1 MSNFASSTVRDSMP
15 PQDIAARYIGV
26 RGLSEALAAPLSDA
40 DATVQSMDDAS
51 PAKWH
56 LAHTTW
62 FFETFILRDFVSGY
76 RLHDERFPF
85 LFNSYY
91 EAEGARQQRGSRGL
105 LTRPALDEVLA
116 YRAAVD
122 RAILRAIPALPETA
136 RAVLVLGCNHEEQHQ
151 ELLLT
156 DVLHLFAQ
164 NPLQPAVWP
173 GERKVPVAM
182 PGPIGWA
189 RHPGGITTIGH
200 AGDEFAFDCE
210 GPAHQALLAPFA
222 IADRTVTNGEWSAF
236 IADGGYREPRHWLSD
251 GWAWVQREKIDAPL
265 YWERRDGVWTRFGLD
280 GRRPIDPAAPVTHI
294 SFFEADAYAT
304 WAGARLPT
312 EEEWEAAARCHAP
325 HQGNQ
330 LDLAGAVEPRPSPR
344 GPAFYGDVWE
354 WTGSAYRPYP
364 GFAPAEGAVGEYN
377 GKFMSGQ
384 FVLRGGSCAT
394 PRGHL
399 RASYRNFFYPH
410 QRWQFTGLRLARD
423 EVPGDMAGDQGMAS
437 AFRSDVIDGLTR
449 RPRAIPARW
458 FYDRRGSEL
467 FEEITALPEYYPTR
481 TETALLRHIAGDL
494 AAQVGEGRAV
504 VEFGSGS
511 STKTPIL
518 LDAIHPSAYV
528 PIDISGDFMRASV
541 RDLAA
546 RFPRLPIIPVEADF
560 TAPVALPAEIRALPK
575 LGFFPGSTIGNM
587 GAFSSTDI
595 LRAMRASL
603 GEGALLLIGM
613 DRIKPVDMLER
624 AYDDAAGVTAAF
636 NLNLLERI
644 NRELGGTIPVDAF
657 RHRALWNEDAS
668 RIEMHIEATRDVAFV
683 VDGVP
688 FAITAGEGIH
698 TENSHK
704 YGSAEARTLLRAGGW
719 TPIAEWTDPDDLF
732 AILLA
737 KADTIH
743 AAW

>member
-1 MSNFASSTVRDSMP
+1 
-15 PQDIAARYIGV
+15 
-26 RGLSEALAAPLSDA
+26 
-40 DATVQSMDDAS
+40 
-51 PAKWH
+51 
-56 LAHTTW
+56 
-62 FFETFILRDFVSGY
+62 
-76 RLHDERFPF
+76 
-85 LFNSYY
+85 
-91 EAEGARQQRGSRGL
+91 
-105 LTRPALDEVLA
+105 
-116 YRAAVD
+116 
-122 RAILRAIPALPETA
+122 
-136 RAVLVLGCNHEEQHQ
+136 
-151 ELLLT
+151 
-156 DVLHLFAQ
+156 
-164 NPLQPAVWP
+164 
-173 GERKVPVAM
+173 
-182 PGPIGWA
+182 
-189 RHPGGITTIGH
+189 
-200 AGDEFAFDCE
+200 
-210 GPAHQALLAPFA
+210 
-222 IADRTVTNGEWSAF
+222 
-236 IADGGYREPRHWLSD
+236 
-251 GWAWVQREKIDAPL
+251 
-265 YWERRDGVWTRFGLD
+265 
-280 GRRPIDPAAPVTHI
+280 
-294 SFFEADAYAT
+294 
-304 WAGARLPT
+304 
-312 EEEWEAAARCHAP
+312 
-325 HQGNQ
+325 
-330 LDLAGAVEPRPSPR
+330 
-344 GPAFYGDVWE
+344 
-354 WTGSAYRPYP
+354 
-364 GFAPAEGAVGEYN
+364 
-377 GKFMSGQ
+377 
-384 FVLRGGSCAT
+384 
-394 PRGHL
+394 
-399 RASYRNFFYPH
+399 
-410 QRWQFTGLRLARD
+410 
-423 EVPGDMAGDQGMAS
+423 MAS

-688 FAITAGEGIH
+688 FAITAGEGID